1 MTAAPDTDT
10 MFSAREVPWMKLGK
24 LVDEPVTAMAAAEMG
39 GINFTVSQQPVY
51 FSVKK
56 EGAPPK
62 FTKVEGRKAIVRD
75 DTGDWLSIVSK
86 SYPVVQ
92 YGEAFDFMDTVSPH
106 FVAAGGLRGGRQ
118 AFMVV
123 RTPTGSFD
131 PLGDDPHEMFA
142 TLRTSHDCS
151 RAVEVMVM
159 PLRQRCMN
167 QLTLAS
173 FRKGVEH
180 RWTVTHTGDVKSKL
194 AAVNES
200 MTRLTEY
207 AAIYTDNV
215 QRLVKTM
222 VDTENATQILTRV
235 LPDRPRRAETIGKIL
250 INWQSRTETVGYAGT
265 GWGLVNA
272 VSEYFEWDRTGGS
285 SESRFLAALQGQT
298 HRAINKV
305 TGQLLSRA

>member
-1 MTAAPDTDT
+1 MTDT
-10 MFSAREVPWMKLGK
+10 MFSTREVPWMKLGK
-24 LVDEPVTAMAAAEMG
+24 LVSEPVTAMEAAELG
-39 GINFTVSQQPVY
+39 GINFAVTEQPVY

-62 FTKVEGRKAIVRD
+62 FTKIEGRKAIVKED
-75 DTGDWLSIVSK
+75 GTFLSVVS
-86 SYPVVQ
+86 STYPVVQ

-118 AFMVV
+118 GFMVV
-123 RTPTGSFD
+123 RAPVD
-131 PLGDDPHEMFA
+131 LQALMNPLGDDPHELFA

-159 PLRQRCMN
+159 PLRHRCMN
-167 QLTLAS
+167 QLTLTS

-200 MTRLTEY
+200 MAKLGTY
-207 AAIYTDNV
+207 AAAYADNIK
-215 QRLVKTM
+215 RLA
-222 VDTENATQILTRV
+222 DIQINNENAQQILTRV
-235 LPDRPRRAETIGKIL
+235 LPDRPRRPETIEKI
-250 INWQSRTETVGYAGT
+250 ITNWHTRTETVGYDGT

-272 VSEYFEWDRTGGS
+272 VSEYFEWDRTGGTA
-285 SESRFLAALQGQT
+285 ESRFLAALQGQT